1 MSHLNYDLYIYDNTG
16 TQFTDTDGNGIINV
30 DVSRLNTNEN
40 GNLYATVVLDFTSYG
55 SGSGIADL
63 DDYVNENAFAWDNP
77 DSTLWSDSLT
87 LVSGSYGSGGTPSDL
102 GNVTGAPGDE
112 DDWYEVASL
121 TYDYVLPD
129 NLDSQ
134 DSLYV
139 DFNIYGLTE
148 SQVGSFALGQV
159 DGYLMMQSPGG
170 SGSYFGSYAD
180 ANGSGTFYGS
190 GTNGSGYY
198 SEQAPGS
205 WLLAYGSE
213 GLRILLYCLQ

>member
-1 MSHLNYDLYIYDNTG
+1 MSHLNYDLYIYDNNG
-16 TQFTDTDGNGIINV
+16 TQFTDTDGNGMVNV
-30 DVSRLNTNEN
+30 DVSRLNTNDN
-40 GNLYATVVLDFTSYG
+40 GDLYATVVLDFSSYG

-63 DDYVNENAFAWDNP
+63 DDYVNGSAFAWDNP

-102 GNVTGAPGDE
+102 GNVTGAPGSE
-112 DDWYEVASL
+112 SDWYEVASL

-129 NLDSQ
+129 GDSQ

-139 DFNIYGLTE
+139 DFSINGLTE
-148 SQVGSFALGQV
+148 SQVGSFAHGQV
-159 DGYLMMQSPGG
+159 DGYQMIESSGG

-190 GTNGSGYY
+190 G
-198 SEQAPGS
+198 
-205 WLLAYGSE
+205 AYGS
-213 GLRILLYCLQ
+213 GVLLGASTGKLVTS